1 MAILS
6 LSLSLSLSLQ
16 LMMMQGYNCL
26 KSSVEGLDRMIMV
39 MISSEMEVKD
49 RDIKGGSFSFR
60 ERKTR

>member
-16 LMMMQGYNCL
+16 LMMMQGYSCL

-49 RDIKGGSFSFR
+49 KRYQG
-60 ERKTR
+60 RKFQL